1 MAGMAIQDLVEETPI
16 HFVDGFH
23 GCLDGGGL
31 GCTDR
36 YLHRRDMECHMDIPA
51 NICHTKRHI
60 EEYIRR

>member
-1 MAGMAIQDLVEETPI
+1 MAGMAILDLVGEIPI
-16 HFVDGFH
+16 RSAGGFH

-31 GCTDR
+31 GCMDQ
-36 YLHRRDMECHMDIPA
+36 YLHRRDMERHMDIPA